1 MDSALSQAVAKSPL
15 FWELPVK
22 SLALVAAAAQR
33 CDYQDGGVIFHQGDD
48 GDSLHVV
55 LAGSVKVLVK
65 TDAGSQAVV
74 AILRPGDSVGEL
86 SLIDGEPRS
95 ATVEAIGPVETLM
108 LPRQDFLAVVD
119 QSPEIRSHLLA
130 TLAGRLRRTSD
141 LAADLAFL
149 DGRARL
155 AKILLELADEHGQAV
170 RGGTRIELP
179 IGQADLAAM
188 AGTTRESVNK
198 FLRWFHAQGAIVR
211 TGRRIVV
218 VDPELLRRR
227 IV

>member
-1 MDSALSQAVAKSPL
+1 M
-15 FWELPVK
+15 K

-33 CDYQDGGVIFHQGDD
+33 CAYQDGEVIFHQGDD
-48 GDSLHVV
+48 GDSLHVL

-95 ATVEAIGPVETLM
+95 ATVAAIGPVETLM

-149 DGRARL
+149 DGRGRL

-170 RGGTRIELP
+170 RGGIRIELP

-198 FLRWFHAQGAIVR
+198 FLGWFHAQGAIVR